1 MSVETYSKAELSE
14 TTLVALVNLLKLDGY
29 DLDQLLLHY
38 VDHILDNKFSVADA
52 SVKLAS
58 IDRLKACIDDAK
70 QNPLLETDPSN
81 KK

>member
-1 MSVETYSKAELSE
+1 MSVETYSKQELAE
-14 TTLVALVNLLKLDGY
+14 TTLAALVNLLKLDGY

-38 VDHILDNKFSVADA
+38 VDHILDNKFSNADA

-70 QNPLLETDPSN
+70 QNPLLETNPTN
-81 KK
+81 HK